1 MTKKPHVHH
10 IIPKWRCKELN
21 IDPNFKG
28 NVVITSHEQHIKIHL
43 GYHKKDLKP
52 LLEVCNPSEEILK
65 LLKLG
70 DNNDFKAACILSNG
84 SQIPVQK
91 HGLLVGD
98 RQDKSVRHKYMK
110 KYYNENREEILKKQ
124 KLVRT
129 SNPEKYNSYQRKMR
143 KKFLYKLN
151 RAVQD
156 LYYNTFKRSLN
167 DRNDKTNRI
176 R

>member
-70 DNNDFKAACILSNG
+70 DNNDFKAG
-84 SQIPVQK
+84 QK
-91 HGLLVGD
+91 QDNASVNHNMYVNIFADNNEVKIIGHSGGGL
-98 RQDKSVRHKYMK
+98 Q
-110 KYYNENREEILKKQ
+110 
-124 KLVRT
+124 T
-129 SNPEKYNSYQRKMR
+129 
-143 KKFLYKLN
+143 
-151 RAVQD
+151 
-156 LYYNTFKRSLN
+156 LYYMYLIPEIKSGYFSASFFTKTHRLDNTGGDWEHYYSDYILN
-167 DRNDKTNRI
+167 ETYFNLI
-176 R
+176 Y